1 MSSEQQL
8 NSPDNDVIH
17 NTSTNDIPASVENN
31 ENADEMDIE
40 EEENS
45 MFQKKKRQKTSE
57 VWKDLKEITLPD
69 GTLKAECIH
78 CKTKLAILKSKV
90 TSHMSRHLQTCTQ
103 RKLHMKQQQRL
114 NFQPS
119 SLCEVAMV
127 APALTDGKF
136 DMAKMRKAAANWVL
150 MHEHPFSIMEEEGFN
165 MMQKTGM
172 PEWEKISR
180 NTIKND
186 CVSVYELEKKKLKT
200 VLKNVN
206 KISLTTDMWKSGNQ
220 KIEYMVITGHFVDS
234 EWKLQKRV
242 LSFIHLPPPLRG
254 IDIADGI
261 YKCLKEWGIESKVY
275 TITVDNAAKNDACL
289 RNLKD
294 TFSRNKKLL
303 CGGKLFHVRCTA
315 HILNLMVQDG
325 LSKIK
330 HVIRDIHDS
339 VNFLNISEARLNL
352 FAEIVQ
358 QLQVPHRMLILDCKT
373 RWNSTFMML
382 STAIKFKDV
391 FPRYQE
397 REPSY
402 YCCPSAEDWLK
413 VERVCELLEVFNS
426 ATNIISGSE
435 YPTSN
440 LFLNEVYRVKVVLD
454 KKHSE
459 ITDEEDF
466 MYSMIEAMKQK
477 FDKYWGE
484 VNLLMAIGAILDP
497 RCKMRVIEFCFPK
510 MYPGSAAKDNISKV
524 REALYELYD
533 EYVAEFQANSGEQ
546 TGEAH
551 DGFRKEAN
559 TIQISSSGWSE
570 FNDFVKTIETVQ
582 PLKSDL
588 DNYLEEGCFICEDSK
603 SFDALEWWKVNTLK
617 YRILSIMARDILAI
631 PITTVASEATFSA
644 GGRVIDT
651 YRASLSPETVQVLL
665 CGEDWCRS
673 LHGIK
678 RKNKIL
684 VVLGLIFAA
693 FRESYYEDVQ
703 KDVLETGSA
712 IAMKEWD
719 DLGWFVDNK
728 HPWVVSQLN
737 QRLGDKRLILKKT
750 VIRVSRYWLARFLAK
765 DGASTSTSLV
775 VFRRAFRRVRKS
787 RAWTWCWSGLV
798 IDFELVEEV
807 DYLIK

>member
-1 MSSEQQL
+1 MSSEQMRM
-8 NSPDNDVIH
+8 H

-78 CKTKLAILKSKV
+78 CKTKLAILRSKV

-103 RKLHMKQQQRL
+103 RKLNMKQQQRL

-413 VERVCELLEVFNS
+413 VERVCKILEVFNS

-631 PITTVASEATFSA
+631 PITTVASKATFSA
-644 GGRVIDT
+644 GGRVICYGT
-651 YRASLSPETVQVLL
+651 KNEGGERFVL
-665 CGEDWCRS
+665 R
-673 LHGIK
+673 
-678 RKNKIL
+678 
-684 VVLGLIFAA
+684 
-693 FRESYYEDVQ
+693 
-703 KDVLETGSA
+703 
-712 IAMKEWD
+712 
-719 DLGWFVDNK
+719 
-728 HPWVVSQLN
+728 
-737 QRLGDKRLILKKT
+737 
-750 VIRVSRYWLARFLAK
+750 
-765 DGASTSTSLV
+765 TSLGARCLRI
-775 VFRRAFRRVRKS
+775 FS
-787 RAWTWCWSGLV
+787 
-798 IDFELVEEV
+798 
-807 DYLIK
+807 